1 MRRVIVENSGRRGKL
16 ESREEGV
23 VIAEHT
29 RGIPSIRLGT
39 LRWGDTVVR
48 AKLIRNSNN
57 SFARNVILWRVQKY
71 HSCLA
76 TSIIEA
82 PKVGMRRFEMRAK
95 CNGFLARCTLRF
107 PLDYANE
114 GTRPLVLSSQPL
126 TEISRDIAA
135 VIAENTQGWSFPARS
150 PTSLCQLVRASVA
163 WFLVA
168 MPALTSF
175 LFLALTI
182 FIRST
187 LLSPSRKNLSLWIWW
202 VFWQQ
207 KRKKNIVNFFVNAW
221 TLNSPSYFIP
231 LVRSLLAKMKR
242 GYNFIFLE

>member
-57 SFARNVILWRVQKY
+57 SFARNAILWRVQKY
-71 HSCLA
+71 HSCLD

-168 MPALTSF
+168 MPA
-175 LFLALTI
+175 
-182 FIRST
+182 
-187 LLSPSRKNLSLWIWW
+187 
-202 VFWQQ
+202 
-207 KRKKNIVNFFVNAW
+207 
-221 TLNSPSYFIP
+221 
-231 LVRSLLAKMKR
+231 RSLPSFSSRLQYLFARHFSRHR
-242 GYNFIFLE
+242 GRTSPFEFGEYFDNGKEKKIS

>member
-57 SFARNVILWRVQKY
+57 SFARNAILWRVQKY
-71 HSCLA
+71 HSCLG

-168 MPALTSF
+168 MPARLLPSFSSRLQYLFARHFSRHRGRTSPF
-175 LFLALTI
+175 EFGGY
-182 FIRST
+182 FDNG
-187 LLSPSRKNLSLWIWW
+187 KE
-202 VFWQQ
+202 
-207 KRKKNIVNFFVNAW
+207 KKI
-221 TLNSPSYFIP
+221 S
-231 LVRSLLAKMKR
+231 
-242 GYNFIFLE
+242 

>member
-57 SFARNVILWRVQKY
+57 SFERNAILWRVQKY

-168 MPALTSF
+168 MPA
-175 LFLALTI
+175 
-182 FIRST
+182 
-187 LLSPSRKNLSLWIWW
+187 
-202 VFWQQ
+202 
-207 KRKKNIVNFFVNAW
+207 
-221 TLNSPSYFIP
+221 
-231 LVRSLLAKMKR
+231 RSLPSFSSRLQYLFARHFSRHR
-242 GYNFIFLE
+242 GRTSPFEFGEYFDNRKEKKIS

>member
-57 SFARNVILWRVQKY
+57 SFERNAILWRVQKY

-168 MPALTSF
+168 MPARLLPFPRAYNIYSLDTSLAIEEEPLPLNLVSILTTEKKKKYRKF
-175 LFLALTI
+175 LRERLD
-182 FIRST
+182 S
-187 LLSPSRKNLSLWIWW
+187 
-202 VFWQQ
+202 
-207 KRKKNIVNFFVNAW
+207 
-221 TLNSPSYFIP
+221 
-231 LVRSLLAKMKR
+231 
-242 GYNFIFLE
+242 